1 MPRRDP
7 HNRTRYWR
15 DPALPGFSLLAA
27 DFTTHDYAPHSHDAF
42 VVAVTEAGGAE
53 FRSRGQTQ
61 EAQAER
67 LLVFNPAE
75 PHSGR
80 MGRSQRWRYRS
91 LYAGTRAI
99 AGLRAALGIEA
110 TPYFLSNVIEDPA
123 LIATF
128 LDLHRALD
136 GETDD
141 LRRHELVVA
150 GFGDLFRRHGTGG
163 GRIAAGPRDRALLD
177 RAIALIGDRH
187 AEGLTLEDLGQAVG
201 LTPFQLIG
209 LFNRGTGMTPHAYL
223 TQVRLR
229 AAIGLLRAG
238 MGLAESAVAAGFYDQ
253 SALQNHFK
261 RAYGITPLQY
271 LRAHH
276 PAGSKRDPYRHTSL
290 VSLTRP

>member
-1 MPRRDP
+1 MARNDP

-53 FRSRGQTQ
+53 FRSRGRTE
-61 EAQAER
+61 EAQAQR

-80 MGRSQRWRYRS
+80 MGRSRRWRYRS
-91 LYAGTRAI
+91 VYAGTRAI
-99 AGLRAALGIEA
+99 AGLQAALGIEA
-110 TPYFLSNVIEDPA
+110 TPYFLSNVVEDQG
-123 LIATF
+123 LIGTF

-136 GETDD
+136 GAADA
-141 LRRHELVVA
+141 LRRHELAVA
-150 GFGDLFRRHGTGG
+150 GFGALFRRHGTGG
-163 GRIAAGPRDRALLD
+163 GRIAGAPRDRALLD
-177 RAIALIGDRH
+177 RAVALLWERH
-187 AEGLTLEDLGQAVG
+187 AEGLTLDDLGQAVG
-201 LTPFQLIG
+201 LTAFQLIG
-209 LFNRGTGMTPHAYL
+209 LFKRSTGLTPHAYL

-229 AAIGLLRAG
+229 AATELLRAG
-238 MGLAESAVAAGFYDQ
+238 TALAEAAVAAGFYDQ

-271 LRAHH
+271 LRA
-276 PAGSKRDPYRHTSL
+276 YRT
-290 VSLTRP
+290 

>member
-42 VVAVTEAGGAE
+42 VVAVTEVGGAE
-53 FRSRGQTQ
+53 FRSRGRTE
-61 EAQAER
+61 EAQAGR

-80 MGRSQRWRYRS
+80 MGRSRRWRYRS
-91 LYAGTRAI
+91 LYADARAI
-99 AGLRAALGIEA
+99 GDLQAALGIAA
-110 TPYFLSNVIEDPA
+110 TPYFLANVIEDQA
-123 LIATF
+123 LIAGF
-128 LDLHRALD
+128 LDLHCALD

-150 GFGDLFRRHGTGG
+150 GFGALFGRHGNGG
-163 GRIAAGPRDRALLD
+163 GRIARGPRDRALLD
-177 RAIALIGDRH
+177 RAIALMRQRH
-187 AEGLTLEDLGQAVG
+187 AEGLTLEELGQAVG

-223 TQVRLR
+223 TQIRLR
-229 AAIGLLRAG
+229 VATGLLQG
-238 MGLAESAVAAGFYDQ
+238 GTGLAEAAVAAGFYDQ

-271 LRAHH
+271 LRAHQ
-276 PAGSKRDPYRHTSL
+276 G
-290 VSLTRP
+290 